1 MAYGIFMVCK
11 YPILEHIG
19 TLPKGFPALVPK
31 QLGPTFVPM
40 PSAKKRKWV
49 MGKWGFEWRC

>member
-1 MAYGIFMVCK
+1 MAYGIFVVCL

-19 TLPKGFPALVPK
+19 TLPKGFAALVPK

-40 PSAKKRKWV
+40 PKCKKAK
-49 MGKWGFEWRC
+49 MGHGKMGF